1 MDPYQ
6 CVKELIEMLRA
17 PEFNQNEF
25 DEKFGDLHQWVS
37 MGGFWP
43 DNIGELTQELDKMLE
58 GNERV

>member
-25 DEKFGDLHQWVS
+25 DEKLGDLYGWVA

-43 DNIGELTQELDKMLE
+43 DNINELTQELDKMLE
-58 GNERV
+58 D